1 MNLSIWGQ
9 YILGQEPVYWSNKM
23 YPVAF
28 LNLGD
33 QNFYP
38 PLFKPGRSRW
48 HFLLMRSPCG
58 LGGTPEGFSTKDRQA
73 TLLSFPFSLSS
84 LSPTEWSPTITWGLG
99 TNRNEET
106 SPKVKGFL
114 CLCYRCFP
122 CVWPQDR
129 VAKDNLPRRALHR
142 PLTLPLPH
150 PCAAPPGL
158 SASRLAPLP
167 SSVYCCSTDF
177 VDFVNGGRGGFQ

>member
-1 MNLSIWGQ
+1 
-9 YILGQEPVYWSNKM
+9 M

-33 QNFYP
+33 QNFYYP

-73 TLLSFPFSLSS
+73 TLLYFPFSLSS

-106 SPKVKGFL
+106 SPEVKSFL

-122 CVWPQDR
+122 C
-129 VAKDNLPRRALHR
+129 LTTGPRGQGQPA
-142 PLTLPLPH
+142 
-150 PCAAPPGL
+150 
-158 SASRLAPLP
+158 SASSPPAPYLATSTPVCSPAWSFCLSPGSTTFKCLLLRHRFCRLCQWRERWVPVELLV
-167 SSVYCCSTDF
+167 S
-177 VDFVNGGRGGFQ
+177 